1 MCGEVG
7 RSRKGTVSGEKTGY
21 VEGGSRPT
29 QMGHQTTSGK
39 R

>member
-1 MCGEVG
+1 MCGEGG

-29 QMGHQTTSGK
+29 KIQTD
-39 R
+39 REV